1 MKTLLSQ
8 WESKSRIWY
17 SVEKQVFKSWR
28 HKGVFALLGN
38 WLLPRKPAAFRGY
51 EIVVLCTLAEGQT
64 MPSGRNSVKAQVG
77 APVSQGWLCVLA
89 LERSVAWDTI
99 INKVSSLPNS

>member
-1 MKTLLSQ
+1 
-8 WESKSRIWY
+8 
-17 SVEKQVFKSWR
+17 
-28 HKGVFALLGN
+28 
-38 WLLPRKPAAFRGY
+38 
-51 EIVVLCTLAEGQT
+51 

-99 INKVSSLPNS
+99 INEVSSLPNS